1 MKHKNTP
8 TNPHPMMQNKTE
20 NGAQTGVELGW
31 GWGGGEERM
40 TQTVLHI
47 PVDEVPQVVEQLAVV
62 LQQQVIPA
70 ETGVLASKDDAISTE
85 VRQYFPV

>member
-1 MKHKNTP
+1 MEHR
-8 TNPHPMMQNKTE
+8 Q
-20 NGAQTGVELGW
+20 GW
-31 GWGGGEERM
+31 SWGGGGGGGEERM

>member
-20 NGAQTGVELGW
+20 NGAQTGVGV
-31 GWGGGEERM
+31 GGGGEERM